1 MWIELNLYGS
11 LEGVQSTYAESKEV
25 ERSDPFSYDMW
36 IFELSY
42 FGHYDIALAEA
53 KSDTTPFRSL
63 WIAIVL
69 DQMGDDEAA
78 RPYYEKSV
86 EVFKNLS
93 KSREYDVYQSMV
105 SLSYGG
111 LGQKEEAIKWGKM
124 AMKTLPLSKDR
135 FQGAEV
141 VERYSEM
148 LIFIGEYDEAIE
160 KLEQL
165 LSIPSSVT
173 ITSLKFKKFY
183 DPLREHPRFI
193 KLIAN

>member
-1 MWIELNLYGS
+1 
-11 LEGVQSTYAESKEV
+11 
-25 ERSDPFSYDMW
+25 MW
-36 IFELSY
+36 IFELNY
-42 FGHYDIALAEA
+42 FRHYDIALAEA
-53 KSDTTPFRSL
+53 KSDATPFKPIF
-63 WIAIVL
+63 IAVVL

-78 RPYYEKSV
+78 RPYYEKSL

-93 KSREYDVYQSMV
+93 ESREFNVFQSMV

-124 AMKTLPLSKDR
+124 AMNTTPLSKDKM
-135 FQGAEV
+135 QGAEV
-141 VERYSEM
+141 VERYAEM
-148 LIFIGEYDEAIE
+148 LIMIGEYDEAIE

-165 LSIPSSVT
+165 LSIPSLVT
-173 ITSLKFKKFY
+173 ITSLKFNKYY

>member
-11 LEGVQSTYAESKEV
+11 LENVQGTYAESKEV

-36 IFELSY
+36 IFEFNY

-53 KSDTTPFRSL
+53 KSDTTPFRPIF
-63 WIAIVL
+63 IAVVL

-78 RPYYEKSV
+78 RPYYEKSM
-86 EVFKNLS
+86 EFFKNLS
-93 KSREYDVYQSMV
+93 KSRELDVYQSMV
-105 SLSYGG
+105 SISYGG

-124 AMKTLPLSKDR
+124 AMKTTPLSKNP

-141 VERYSEM
+141 VERYAEM
-148 LIFIGEYDEAIE
+148 LIMIGEYDEAIE

-165 LSIPSSVT
+165 LSIPSLVT
-173 ITSLKFKKFY
+173 RTTLKFNKYY
-183 DPLREHPRFI
+183 DPLRKHPRFI

>member
-1 MWIELNLYGS
+1 
-11 LEGVQSTYAESKEV
+11 
-25 ERSDPFSYDMW
+25 
-36 IFELSY
+36 
-42 FGHYDIALAEA
+42 
-53 KSDTTPFRSL
+53 
-63 WIAIVL
+63 
-69 DQMGDDEAA
+69 
-78 RPYYEKSV
+78 
-86 EVFKNLS
+86 
-93 KSREYDVYQSMV
+93 
-105 SLSYGG
+105 SLSNGG

-148 LIFIGEYDEAIE
+148 LILIGEYDEAIE